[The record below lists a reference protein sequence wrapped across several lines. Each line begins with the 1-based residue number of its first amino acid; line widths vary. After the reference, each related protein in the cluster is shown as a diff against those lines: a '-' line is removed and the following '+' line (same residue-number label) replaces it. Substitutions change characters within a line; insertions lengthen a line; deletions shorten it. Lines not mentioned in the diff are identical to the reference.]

1 MSQRSIEVR
10 DSTGN
15 LLLDLIQ
22 GTLGPLL
29 LPIQQLIDSVLN
41 ALINFLNNVKIWFL
55 YTIVGVVFT
64 LLGIDA
70 GSAAYAVQEVEILV
84 NEFFAVFTGTT
95 LS

>member
-1 MSQRSIEVR
+1 MYQESIVVR

-29 LPIQQLIDSVLN
+29 LPIQKLIDSVLN
-41 ALINFLNNVKIWFL
+41 ALINFLNNVKYWLL

-64 LLGIDA
+64 LLRIDA
-70 GSAAYAVQEVEILV
+70 GDVAYTVQEVEIIV